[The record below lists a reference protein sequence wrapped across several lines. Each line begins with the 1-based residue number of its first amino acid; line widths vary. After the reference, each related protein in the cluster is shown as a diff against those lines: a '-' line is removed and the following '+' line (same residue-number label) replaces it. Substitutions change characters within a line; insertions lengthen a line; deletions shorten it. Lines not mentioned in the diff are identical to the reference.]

1 MYIKKI
7 VNIQKAIK
15 ISEKLRH
22 QGKSIVL
29 AGGCFDILHLGH
41 INFIKKAKEQGDVL
55 ILLLESDQSIREKK
69 GEERPI
75 NNQQVRAQI
84 LAAIIYVD
92 YVVLLPKLENK
103 DYDAIISSIS
113 PAIIATTEGDLQRV
127 HKERQGKIIGAKVV
141 DVIPAITDAST
152 TKIANILS
160 KEL

>member
-1 MYIKKI
+1 MSNKI
-7 VNIQKAIK
+7 LSVGKAIK
-15 ISEKLRH
+15 ISKQLKTKGEK
-22 QGKSIVL
+22 IVL

-113 PAIIATTEGDLQRV
+113 PAIIATTEGDLQRT
-127 HKERQGKIIGAKVV
+127 HKERQGKIIGAVVV
-141 DVIPAITDAST
+141 DVISTITDTSA